1 MPRKA
6 EGERNPVWHQRTLIP
21 YCGSGGVIDYI
32 ATNVLN
38 CDLESSESMSTKH
51 IFIPVGVVHYYKG
64 DHSYKGKSLR
74 HRERVTSV
82 NDT

>member
-6 EGERNPVWHQRTLIP
+6 VGGRNPVWHQRTSIP
-21 YCGSGGVIDYI
+21 YCGSGGVTDYT

-38 CDLESSESMSTKH
+38 RDPESSESMNTKH
-51 IFIPVGVVHYYKG
+51 IFLPVGIVHYKG

-74 HRERVTSV
+74 HRERETSV